1 MDARGVECQPALG
14 DLKGSPGIGHLGIDP
29 DQQEQV
35 VIHHTETGDGDGE
48 QGVEF
53 SKALIEPGLAIEV
66 LILRDEKRAANAT
79 GDAVIPAGDVWIDDL
94 GTGLSHSEKPPS
106 GKSGLDELAST

>member
-1 MDARGVECQPALG
+1 M
-14 DLKGSPGIGHLGIDP
+14 
-29 DQQEQV
+29 

-53 SKALIEPGLAIEV
+53 SKALIEPSLAIEV

-79 GDAVIPAGDVWIDDL
+79 GDAVIPAGDFWIDDL
-94 GTGLSHSEKPPS
+94 RTGLGHGENLPS
-106 GKSGLDELAST
+106 GKSGLDEHTST